1 MNQIVNIMKR
11 HVPNDLINQPN
22 NVLLLRNPLILMMR
36 KLLLLLVFVL
46 FVTNISAQEAR
57 GSSQGLPEVKAFIA
71 SLKATE
77 QTSRQAT
84 GSDFSQASSIEDLVY
99 KAHDAQYLSGGIVK
113 TYGEK
118 PRQLFVDITSLSGLN
133 NPALLKNN
141 VDIVTIRINSANDLN
156 ATVDLSQFS
165 SFKNLKYVHIVSSVT
180 TNASNLANKVI
191 NPEER
196 LTVFYSLN
204 NGEGNQ

>member
-1 MNQIVNIMKR
+1 MKR
-11 HVPNDLINQPN
+11 HAPNELINQSN
-22 NVLLLRNPLILMMR
+22 NVLLLRKPLILMMR

-46 FVTNISAQEAR
+46 FVTNVTAQESR
-57 GSSQGLPEVKAFIA
+57 GSGSGIPEVKAFIA
-71 SLKATE
+71 SLRASE
-77 QTSRQAT
+77 QTSRQSA
-84 GSDFSQASSIEDLVY
+84 GSEFSQANSIEDLVY

-118 PRQLFVDITSLSGLN
+118 PRQLFVDITSLNGLN

-156 ATVDLSQFS
+156 ATIDLSQFS
-165 SFKNLKYVHIVSSVT
+165 SFKSLKYVHIVSSVAT
-180 TNASNLANKVI
+180 SASHLATRVS

-196 LTVFYSLN
+196 LTVFYSIN